1 MHRPAAA
8 HSPNLQPRRNIVV
21 KAVRGMRDILPQ
33 QSRRWRL
40 VEDTLAQ
47 VLSSHAYEEIRL
59 PLLEFTELFA
69 RGVGEATD
77 IVEKEMYTLA
87 DRDGDSL
94 SLRPEGT
101 ASSVRMLQE
110 HGLLF
115 NQTQRVCYAGPMFR
129 YEKPQKG
136 RYRQFYQ
143 MGAEAYGLAG
153 PDIDAELIG
162 LGWACW
168 QALGIT
174 SMVTLEI
181 NTLGSG
187 AAREQYR
194 QALVTY
200 LTPRKDELDED
211 SQRRLTSNPMRIL
224 DSKNAATQAL
234 LADAPRLP
242 DFVDADSTA
251 HYEELKSLLSAMG
264 IPFRENHNLV
274 RGLDYYTHTV
284 FEWVTQDLGS
294 QGAVCAGGR
303 YDGLV
308 ERLGGKP
315 TPAVGF
321 AIGLDRVVLLH
332 ELAHQDDLAAATDIY
347 VCVMDQELLASAVN
361 RTNLL
366 RQALPELR
374 IRLHMGAGNLKKQL
388 KKADAS
394 GARVAVIY
402 DQTSAN
408 DGVLTLKHLRDA
420 ELGQETLALQ
430 AAVNRLQQEIS

>member
-1 MHRPAAA
+1 M
-8 HSPNLQPRRNIVV
+8 V
-21 KAVRGMRDILPQ
+21 KAVRGMRDILPEQ
-33 QSRRWRL
+33 ARRWDL
-40 VEDTLAQ
+40 VEQKLTEVIQ
-47 VLSSHAYEEIRL
+47 GHAYEAIRL

-110 HGLLF
+110 HGYLY
-115 NQTQRVCYAGPMFR
+115 NQTQRVFYAGPMFR

-143 MGAEAYGLAG
+143 IGAEAYGLAG

-168 QALGIT
+168 QALGIE
-174 SMVTLEI
+174 SMVRLEI

-187 AAREQYR
+187 DARQQYR
-194 QALVTY
+194 NALVSY
-200 LTPRKDELDED
+200 LSPLKDQLDDD
-211 SQRRLTSNPMRIL
+211 SRRRLSTNPMRIL
-224 DSKNAATQAL
+224 DSKNSETQRL
-234 LADAPRLP
+234 LADAPKLP
-242 DFVDADSTA
+242 DFVDAQSIE
-251 HYEELKSLLSAMG
+251 HYDGLKGLLQDLG
-264 IPFRENHNLV
+264 IPFRENPNLV

-284 FEWVTQDLGS
+284 FEWITEDLGS
-294 QGAVCAGGR
+294 QGAICAGGR

-308 ERLGGKP
+308 ERLGGKA
-315 TPAVGF
+315 TPGVGF

-332 ELAHQDDLAAATDIY
+332 ELAHERAVENAADVY
-347 VCVMDQELLASAVN
+347 VCVVDQQLAGAAMQ
-361 RTNLL
+361 TTGAL
-366 RQALPELR
+366 RLALPDQR
-374 IRLHMGAGNLKKQL
+374 IRLHMGGGNLKKQL

-394 GARVAVIY
+394 GARVAVLI
-402 DQTSAN
+402 DQRSTDA
-408 DGVLTLKHLRDA
+408 GGLTLKHLRDA
-420 ELGQETLALQ
+420 ALGQESLTFDAG
-430 AAVNRLQQEIS
+430 VDRLRQG

>member
-1 MHRPAAA
+1 M
-8 HSPNLQPRRNIVV
+8 V
-21 KAVRGMRDILPQ
+21 KAVRGMRDILPEQ
-33 QSRRWRL
+33 ARRWDL
-40 VEDTLAQ
+40 VEQKLTEVIQ
-47 VLSSHAYEEIRL
+47 GHAYEAIRL

-110 HGLLF
+110 HGYLY
-115 NQTQRVCYAGPMFR
+115 NQTQRVFYAGPMFR

-143 MGAEAYGLAG
+143 IGAEAYGLAG

-168 QALGIT
+168 QALGIE
-174 SMVTLEI
+174 SMVRLEI

-187 AAREQYR
+187 DARQQYR
-194 QALVTY
+194 NALVSY
-200 LTPRKDELDED
+200 LSPLKDQLDDD
-211 SQRRLTSNPMRIL
+211 SRRRLSTNPMRIL
-224 DSKNAATQAL
+224 DSKNSETQRL
-234 LADAPRLP
+234 LADAPKLP
-242 DFVDADSTA
+242 DFVDAQSIE
-251 HYEELKSLLSAMG
+251 HYDGLKGLLQDLG
-264 IPFRENHNLV
+264 IPFRENPNLV

-284 FEWVTQDLGS
+284 FEWITEDLGS
-294 QGAVCAGGR
+294 QGAICAGGR

-308 ERLGGKP
+308 ERLGGKA
-315 TPAVGF
+315 TPGVGF

-332 ELAHQDDLAAATDIY
+332 ELAHERAVESAADVY
-347 VCVMDQELLASAVN
+347 VCVVDQQLAGAAMQ
-361 RTNLL
+361 TT
-366 RQALPELR
+366 QALRLALPDQR
-374 IRLHMGAGNLKKQL
+374 IRLHMGGGNLKKQL

-394 GARVAVIY
+394 GARVAVLI
-402 DQTSAN
+402 DQRSTDA
-408 DGVLTLKHLRDA
+408 GGLTLKHLRDA
-420 ELGQETLALQ
+420 ALGQESLTFDAG
-430 AAVNRLQQEIS
+430 VDRLRQG

>member
-1 MHRPAAA
+1 M
-8 HSPNLQPRRNIVV
+8 V
-21 KAVRGMRDILPQ
+21 KAVRGMRDILPEQ
-33 QSRRWRL
+33 ARRWDL
-40 VEDTLAQ
+40 VEQKLTEVIQ
-47 VLSSHAYEEIRL
+47 GHAYEAIRL

-110 HGLLF
+110 HGYLY
-115 NQTQRVCYAGPMFR
+115 NQTQRVFYAGPMFR

-143 MGAEAYGLAG
+143 IGAEAYGLAG

-168 QALGIT
+168 QALGIE
-174 SMVTLEI
+174 SMVRLEI

-187 AAREQYR
+187 DARQQYR
-194 QALVTY
+194 NALVSY
-200 LTPRKDELDED
+200 LSPLKDQLDDD
-211 SQRRLTSNPMRIL
+211 SRRRLSTNPMRIL
-224 DSKNAATQAL
+224 DSKNSETQRL
-234 LADAPRLP
+234 LADAPKLP
-242 DFVDADSTA
+242 DFVDAQSIE
-251 HYEELKSLLSAMG
+251 HYDGLKGLLQDLG
-264 IPFRENHNLV
+264 IPFRENPNLV

-284 FEWVTQDLGS
+284 FEWITEDLGS
-294 QGAVCAGGR
+294 QGAICAGGR

-308 ERLGGKP
+308 ERLGGKA
-315 TPAVGF
+315 TPGVGF

-332 ELAHQDDLAAATDIY
+332 ELAHERAVESAADVY
-347 VCVMDQELLASAVN
+347 VCVVDQQLAGAAMQ
-361 RTNLL
+361 TTGAL
-366 RQALPELR
+366 RLALPDQR
-374 IRLHMGAGNLKKQL
+374 IRLHMGGGNLKKQL

-394 GARVAVIY
+394 GARVAVLI
-402 DQTSAN
+402 DQRSTDA
-408 DGVLTLKHLRDA
+408 GGLTLKHLRDA
-420 ELGQETLALQ
+420 TLGQESLTFDAG
-430 AAVNRLQQEIS
+430 VDRLRQG

>member
-1 MHRPAAA
+1 M
-8 HSPNLQPRRNIVV
+8 V
-21 KAVRGMRDILPQ
+21 KAVRGMRDILPE

-40 VEDTLAQ
+40 VEDTLAA
-47 VLSSHAYEEIRL
+47 VLTGHAYEEIRL

-115 NQTQRVCYAGPMFR
+115 NQTQRICYAGPMFR

-143 MGAEAYGLAG
+143 IGAEAYGLAG

-174 SMVTLEI
+174 EMVTLEI

-187 AAREQYR
+187 TARQQYR
-194 QALVTY
+194 EALVAF
-200 LTPRKDELDED
+200 LTPLKDRLDED
-211 SQRRLTSNPMRIL
+211 SQRRLSTNPMRIL
-224 DSKNAATQAL
+224 DSKNPATQGL
-234 LADAPRLP
+234 LVEAPKLP

-251 HYEELKSLLSAMG
+251 HYEGLKSLLSAMG
-264 IPFRENHNLV
+264 IPFRENHKLV

-284 FEWVTQDLGS
+284 FEWVTSDLGS

-332 ELAHQDDLAAATDIY
+332 ELAHKDASSDKTTTATDVYI
-347 VCVMDQELLASAVN
+347 CVPDQSVMSGAMNQA
-361 RTNLL
+361 RLL
-366 RQALPELR
+366 REVLPVLR
-374 IRLHMGAGNLKKQL
+374 VRLHMGSGNLKKQL

-394 GARVAVIY
+394 GARVAVIF
-402 DQTSAN
+402 DAESESA
-408 DGVLTLKHLRDA
+408 GTLTLKHLRDA
-420 ELGQETLALQ
+420 ELGQETLPFDD
-430 AAVNRLQQEIS
+430 AVGRLRREIC

>member
-1 MHRPAAA
+1 M
-8 HSPNLQPRRNIVV
+8 V
-21 KAVRGMRDILPQ
+21 KAVRGMRDILPEQ
-33 QSRRWRL
+33 ARRWDL
-40 VEDTLAQ
+40 VEQKLTEVIQ
-47 VLSSHAYEEIRL
+47 GHAYEAIRL

-110 HGLLF
+110 HGYLY
-115 NQTQRVCYAGPMFR
+115 NQTQRVFYAGPMFR

-143 MGAEAYGLAG
+143 IGAEAYGLAG

-168 QALGIT
+168 QALGIE
-174 SMVTLEI
+174 SMVRLEI

-187 AAREQYR
+187 DARQQYR
-194 QALVTY
+194 NALVTY
-200 LTPRKDELDED
+200 LSPLKDQLDDD
-211 SQRRLTSNPMRIL
+211 SRRRLSTNPMRIL
-224 DSKNAATQAL
+224 DSKNSETQRL
-234 LADAPRLP
+234 LADAPKLP
-242 DFVDADSTA
+242 DFVDAQSIE
-251 HYEELKSLLSAMG
+251 HYDGLKGLLQDLG
-264 IPFRENHNLV
+264 IPFRENPNLV

-284 FEWVTQDLGS
+284 FEWITEDLGS
-294 QGAVCAGGR
+294 QGAICAGGR

-308 ERLGGKP
+308 ERLGGKA
-315 TPAVGF
+315 TPGVGF

-332 ELAHQDDLAAATDIY
+332 ELAHERAVESAADVY
-347 VCVMDQELLASAVN
+347 VCVVDQQLAGAAMQI
-361 RTNLL
+361 TGAL
-366 RQALPELR
+366 RLALPDQR
-374 IRLHMGAGNLKKQL
+374 IRLHMGGGNLKKQL

-394 GARVAVIY
+394 GARVAVLI
-402 DQTSAN
+402 DQRSTDA
-408 DGVLTLKHLRDA
+408 GGLTLKHLRDA
-420 ELGQETLALQ
+420 ALGQESLTFDAG
-430 AAVNRLQQEIS
+430 VDRLRQG